1 MKNKLGKIVE
11 LLIDWDDEQF
21 EDLGVDIM
29 SLVEKPAIGIS
40 WQAFA
45 DQFALREN
53 GECPDGFEHQ
63 MPDGSWMCG
72 REHEHECVDCFDL
85 DEACWPGWEAI
96 GMKNKNGKK
105 VPNCVPIENSHLHF
119 ESYND
124 YPESAKNNAQRAL
137 DWAEEH
143 GWGSCGEGGIGKRR
157 ANQLAKGENIS
168 EDTIARMASFARHK
182 KNSETPYSEGC
193 GKLMWDAWGGTS
205 GIEWASNKLKTIRE
219 EQSSEEWDPI
229 IAMASQPGFG
239 EVFDITHTTEIN
251 GFQTE
256 FSTLTDTLKA
266 IIGLDILG
274 KKDPKEEGEIK
285 YRYAGPS
292 AQRTFCKSL
301 LRLGKVYTKKEI
313 QQLTGIF
320 GQENYH
326 TASDNNF
333 FKYKAGNNCRHY
345 WEQVRVFR
353 DGRKTVVVSEGPV
366 QGIAGE
372 SMESQPNGGR
382 IKMSEWNFSDDEQM
396 VLTGPAMTPNVL
408 IPRKDKD
415 GNVFHVYFSEETIE
429 KIARKFLEENKQHN
443 TDINHDDDVV
453 QENTLLESW
462 IVSDPDMDKS
472 KAMGFDVPKNTWMVS
487 YKINNKETWD
497 KIKKGEL
504 NGFSITGNFIEKA
517 TKK

>member
-45 DQFALREN
+45 D
-53 GECPDGFEHQ
+53 ECA
-63 MPDGSWMCG
+63 
-72 REHEHECVDCFDL
+72 DCFDL

-137 DWAEEH
+137 DWAEEN
-143 GWGSCGEGGIGKRR
+143 GWGSCGTDVGKQR

-168 EDTIARMASFARHK
+168 EDTIARMSAFARHK
-182 KNSETPYSEGC
+182 KNSKTPYSEGC

-205 GIEWASNKLKTIRE
+205 GIEWAQGKLKRIRE

-292 AQRTFCKSL
+292 AMRTFCKSL
-301 LRLGKVYTKKEI
+301 LRLNKVYTKKEI

-320 GQENYH
+320 GQENYNS
-326 TASDNNF
+326 ASNDNF

-366 QGIAGE
+366 QGIAGK

-382 IKMSEWNFSDDEQM
+382 ISMSEWNFSNDDQM
-396 VLTGPAMTPNVL
+396 ILTGPSMTPNVL

-415 GNVFHVYFSEETIE
+415 GNVFHVYFSEDTIE

-462 IVSDPDMDKS
+462 IVSDPNMDKS
-472 KAMGFDVPKNTWMVS
+472 NTMGFDVPKGTWMVS
-487 YKINNKETWD
+487 YKINNQETWD

-517 TKK
+517 TTK